1 MANYLFFFG
10 KSQDFTAYAFDQ
22 NDYIADFNSVIK
34 NFDLLESQYFN
45 IDEINNGEI
54 IAKYIFN
61 DANGKR
67 YSLIKLYEFAQA
79 LDGNRIAG
87 SSFGV
92 ALLSDVN
99 LVIGPENY
107 NILRAAKDN
116 FSKLCIQNSK
126 FTKSDFLA
134 DVHKIWKALANNEQG
149 NLISAYKTTP
159 FKSQQ
164 SENSALGVLIND
176 PKQIL
181 NHAEVNAL
189 DYGKI
194 YYTTDLEHLKRAYNK
209 WGNLFKIYAFEQNKI
224 VPYKEPK
231 PIIESSSNS
240 TTVSSQP
247 NNGPKSIDH
256 LKIVDLESEIAYL
269 KKTLKTNEQTVKKYK
284 LMLVS
289 ALVLCLILTLSFL
302 LRSPAKKS
310 ADIPPSAPVQKIE
323 YIDYNIT
330 SLLTNSD
337 SLQKLNA
344 LVDNII
350 LLEKSKKQ
358 NLNQENNFKLQK
370 TITEQGQELKI
381 DVSFTKAY
389 LPTIDDRE

>member
-284 LMLVS
+284 LMFVS

-358 NLNQENNFKLQK
+358 NLNQANNFKLQK

>member
-269 KKTLKTNEQTVKKYK
+269 KNTLKTNEQTVKKYK

>member
-284 LMLVS
+284 LMFVS
-289 ALVLCLILTLSFL
+289 ALVLCLILMLSFL

-358 NLNQENNFKLQK
+358 NLNQANNFKLQK

>member
-284 LMLVS
+284 LMFVS
-289 ALVLCLILTLSFL
+289 ALVLCLILMLSFL

>member
-209 WGNLFKIYAFEQNKI
+209 WGNLFKIYEFEQNKI

-247 NNGPKSIDH
+247 NSGPKSIDH

-269 KKTLKTNEQTVKKYK
+269 KNTLKTNEQTVKKYK
-284 LMLVS
+284 LMFVS
-289 ALVLCLILTLSFL
+289 ALVLCFILMLSFL

>member
-209 WGNLFKIYAFEQNKI
+209 WGNLFKIYEFEQNKI

-247 NNGPKSIDH
+247 NSGPKSIDH

-269 KKTLKTNEQTVKKYK
+269 KNTLKTNEQTVKKYK
-284 LMLVS
+284 LMFVS
-289 ALVLCLILTLSFL
+289 ALVLCFILMLSFL

-310 ADIPPSAPVQKIE
+310 ADIPAPVQKIE

>member
-126 FTKSDFLA
+126 FTK
-134 DVHKIWKALANNEQG
+134 
-149 NLISAYKTTP
+149 
-159 FKSQQ
+159 
-164 SENSALGVLIND
+164 
-176 PKQIL
+176 
-181 NHAEVNAL
+181 
-189 DYGKI
+189 
-194 YYTTDLEHLKRAYNK
+194 
-209 WGNLFKIYAFEQNKI
+209 
-224 VPYKEPK
+224 
-231 PIIESSSNS
+231 
-240 TTVSSQP
+240 
-247 NNGPKSIDH
+247 
-256 LKIVDLESEIAYL
+256 
-269 KKTLKTNEQTVKKYK
+269 
-284 LMLVS
+284 
-289 ALVLCLILTLSFL
+289 
-302 LRSPAKKS
+302 
-310 ADIPPSAPVQKIE
+310 
-323 YIDYNIT
+323 
-330 SLLTNSD
+330 
-337 SLQKLNA
+337 
-344 LVDNII
+344 
-350 LLEKSKKQ
+350 
-358 NLNQENNFKLQK
+358 
-370 TITEQGQELKI
+370 
-381 DVSFTKAY
+381 
-389 LPTIDDRE
+389 

>member
-269 KKTLKTNEQTVKKYK
+269 KNTLKTNEQTVKKYK
-284 LMLVS
+284 LMFVS
-289 ALVLCLILTLSFL
+289 ALVLCLILMLSFL